1 MIDCTK
7 TIAELLKE
15 SGISQ
20 AEMCRRTGITP
31 PAMCR
36 LMTGKNPSV
45 AMYAK
50 VYNEYEKE
58 IIKNGKK
65 TKNKKSG

>member
-7 TIAELLKE
+7 SIAEMLKE

-20 AEMCRRTGITP
+20 AEMSRRTGIRP
-31 PAMCR
+31 SAMCR
-36 LMTGKNPSV
+36 LMTGNNPSV

-50 VYNEYEKE
+50 IYNEYEKE
-58 IIKNGKK
+58 IKNGKK
-65 TKNKKSG
+65 KRN